1 MARHTLAPAVRAR
14 GLEGTGVKIAIT
26 GGYGFL
32 GWHTASRLRALSGVD
47 AVRLGREEYAD
58 PQRLAAVLDGVD
70 AVLHLAGVNR
80 AETDEEVE
88 QGNVALARRLA
99 DALAGRERPIDV
111 VYANSVQ
118 ADLDNPYGRGKAAAA
133 ALLGGAV
140 EAAGGHFADLLL
152 PNLFGEH
159 GRPAYNSFVATFA
172 HEVAAGRRPSVTG
185 DREISL
191 LHAQDAA
198 RELLDSIGRTERRSV
213 EGEPRGVGE
222 VLALLERAHA
232 LYATRGEIPPL
243 PGRFEVNLF
252 NTYRAAAFPGMWP
265 LSPQVHADDRGE
277 LFETVRAHGGTGQ
290 TFVSTTR
297 PGRMRG
303 DHYHLH
309 KVERFFVVR
318 GEAEISLRRLLHDE
332 VVTFRLGGGR
342 PSFVDMPTLWVHN
355 IRNVGDSELVTMF
368 WADQLLDPD
377 NPDQYPEKVAL
388 P

>member
-1 MARHTLAPAVRAR
+1 M
-14 GLEGTGVKIAIT
+14 KIAIT
-26 GGYGFL
+26 GGHGFL
-32 GWHTASRLRALSGVD
+32 GWHTASRLRAVSGVD
-47 AVRLGREEYAD
+47 AVLIGRAEYAD
-58 PQRLAAVLDGVD
+58 PQRLAQALDGVD

-80 AETDEEVE
+80 AGTDREVE
-88 QGNVALARRLA
+88 QGNVTLARGLVDALARR
-99 DALAGRERPIDV
+99 GRPVDV

-118 ADLDNPYGRGKAAAA
+118 AELDNPYGRGKAAAA
-133 ALLGGAV
+133 TLLGEAV
-140 EAAGGHFADLLL
+140 RAAGGHFADLLL

-172 HEVAAGRRPSVTG
+172 HEVAAGRRPTVTG
-185 DREISL
+185 DREVPL

-198 RELLDSIGRTERRSV
+198 RELLGSVGRTERRTID
-213 EGEPRGVGE
+213 GELRGIGE
-222 VLALLERAHA
+222 VLARLEQIHH

-265 LSPQVHADDRGE
+265 LSPQVHTDDRGE

-290 TFVSTTR
+290 AFVSTTR
-297 PGRMRG
+297 PGRTRG

-332 VVTFRLGGGR
+332 VVTFRLSGDR

-355 IRNVGDSELVTMF
+355 IRNVGSSELVTMF